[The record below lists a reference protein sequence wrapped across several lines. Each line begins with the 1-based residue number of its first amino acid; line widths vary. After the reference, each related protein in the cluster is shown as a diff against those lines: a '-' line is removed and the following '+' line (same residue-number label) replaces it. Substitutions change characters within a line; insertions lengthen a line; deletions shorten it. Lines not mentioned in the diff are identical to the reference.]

1 MKYLLSLILFVP
13 LFAND
18 QIPAMDQ
25 KRPIL
30 LKGGTLH
37 TVSGDVLEG
46 YDLLF
51 AKGIIVTI
59 DQQIQASPE

>member
-1 MKYLLSLILFVP
+1 MKWVYAILLISIVFSS
-13 LFAND
+13 N
-18 QIPAMDQ
+18 QIPGLDQ

-51 AKGIIVTI
+51 AKGKIITSI
-59 DQQIQASPE
+59 